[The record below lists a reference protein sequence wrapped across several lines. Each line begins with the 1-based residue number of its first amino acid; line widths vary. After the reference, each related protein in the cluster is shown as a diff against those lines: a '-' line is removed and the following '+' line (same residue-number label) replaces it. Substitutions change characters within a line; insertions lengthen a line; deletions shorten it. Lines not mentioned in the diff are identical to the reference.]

1 MPCLSEN
8 ELIWNACELVSRLL
22 VPLFWWLHVLINASQ
37 EYDIIIMN
45 IYSSQVIKA
54 NGFLNGMSSLLNQQK
69 KWQLIEG

>member
-45 IYSSQVIKA
+45 VYSSQVIKA
-54 NGFLNGMSSLLNQQK
+54 NGFLNRMSSLLNQQ
-69 KWQLIEG
+69 QNGSL